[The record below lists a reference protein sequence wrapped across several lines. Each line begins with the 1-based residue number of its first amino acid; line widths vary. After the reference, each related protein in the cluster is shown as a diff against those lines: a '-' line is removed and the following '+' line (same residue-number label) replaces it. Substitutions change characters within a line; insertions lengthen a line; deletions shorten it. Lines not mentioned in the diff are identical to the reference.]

1 MNPTIVYIDMD
12 DVMCDYSTSLR
23 HAQQKYPCVPF
34 PQSLPGFYVNLHPIA
49 GAIKAVNQLRETFNV
64 YVLTAPSTKNPL
76 SYTEKRL
83 WIENHFGYPFTER
96 LIISP
101 NKGLL
106 KGDFLVD
113 DNASGKGQENFEGEL
128 IQFGSQSF
136 PDWPTVLQRL
146 VGDNEEG

>member
-1 MNPTIVYIDMD
+1 MSQTIVYIDMD

-23 HAQQKYPCVPF
+23 HAQQKYPHVPF
-34 PQSLPGFYVNLHPIA
+34 PQSLPGFYVNLRPVA

-83 WIENHFGYPFTER
+83 WIENHLSYPFTER

-101 NKGLL
+101 NKGLF

-113 DNASGKGQENFEGEL
+113 DNTSGKGQENFEGEL

-136 PDWPTVLQRL
+136 PDWTSVLQRL
-146 VGDNEEG
+146 LGDNQDG